1 MIVSEKNVSDALTFF
16 ALGGEADEEAAFL
29 AAEQQ
34 RERVYAELFLDAS
47 GTQEARKAWVTSRPE
62 YQAALDDEREAKVAL
77 TRAKRR
83 GVGAEK
89 LIDVFRTENASA
101 RKADNFR

>member
-29 AAEQQ
+29 AAEQL
-34 RERVYAELFLDAS
+34 RERVYAELYLEAE
-47 GTQEARKAWVTSRPE
+47 GTQDARKAWVIIQPD
-62 YQAALDDEREAKVAL
+62 YQAAVDDERKAKVAL

-83 GVGAEK
+83 GNGAEK